1 MDSYVAALEAKLAE
15 ATGIKINQVSLEIG
29 FE

>member
-15 ATGIKINQVSLEIG
+15 ATGIKINQASLEID
-29 FE
+29 F